1 MTKVTGHF
9 DGKVVVPDEPDKLK
23 PNQSVTI
30 EGEPADPEFGT
41 LEYVWKNMKDPL
53 PDADAKQ
60 MLKAIEEACEQIDP
74 ESDVRF

>member
-41 LEYVWKNMKDPL
+41 LQYVYSRMSNPMPRDVAEK
-53 PDADAKQ
+53 
-60 MLKAIEEACEQIDP
+60 MLRDIEEACERIDP
-74 ESDVRF
+74 EPDVRF